1 MFKLKGKT
9 LFLLAVIVVGFAG
22 VGFFFYTSVT
32 SLNEQVE
39 QGMLPQ
45 KRTKYLKEI
54 ALNVNR
60 LNSLYLLDSIRFSAQ
75 KADTIISVIERNLD
89 SIKLDYYHTNT
100 ISNQNLDT
108 IPKLLKTIQLEYLQL
123 EKERLAGQRRF
134 LNDLEG
140 MLQDELAELN
150 LSSKDSVTIIKQ
162 ITSEIYSQD
171 LEIID
176 DISDPEETQE
186 RKTFFQRLFGGT
198 SKKKE
203 APMQD
208 IEKPEIAVPERQKD
222 TLVSTTVDTLLN
234 VSSTGPP
241 ETKIIA
247 IFENIQ
253 RKRINFANNIKVRES
268 EIFQKNIQINTYI
281 ETVINDIIFDEIN
294 SFNNYVDRFSESS
307 KQYVYK
313 STIIILI
320 FMIIGIISTYVIL
333 KDINKSIF
341 FQKQIEAN
349 EKRALREAEEK
360 QRFLY
365 TMSHELR
372 TPLTSIIGYS
382 EILDQNDDNVQAIK
396 TASDYLY
403 QMTNEILDMAKINV
417 GIIEIENAAFDLN
430 AVLNR
435 IKTNFKPLIK
445 QKGLQA
451 IFEFDDTPVYLISDA
466 HRLQQIVYNLMHN
479 AVKFTETG
487 FIKMGY
493 TQEQQQDHIL
503 LSLYIEDSGCGMSLE
518 EATAIFK
525 DYHQAG
531 THKNKI
537 KGTGLGMGIVK
548 TFVDKMDG
556 SIHAKSE
563 PNNGTRFDLR
573 FKFKKAEASDVIQS
587 AQEIVLSENALE
599 GKMVYVLDD
608 DDLIAR
614 LYQNLLNSFGAT
626 VITENNPLKAKQHL
640 LENQHYDMVIFDL
653 KMPQLNGNELLEQL
667 ITQDLKP
674 RNCVISTANVLIS
687 EQDKADLNIFD
698 YQIYKPIK
706 RQDLVRLLVEAF
718 GLKSVET
725 SIQNQVRNKNILPS
739 NVSHSLEHLKAF
751 IGDDKDEL
759 FEMLQLM
766 LNENQKELTLFHQQ
780 ISQKNHLECA
790 NIIHKIASRFGQL
803 DIESPVS
810 PKETESALRQ
820 FHPNSLTK
828 AEQLSTFWSH
838 CNVYLQQVYKTK
850 QQL

>member
-22 VGFFFYTSVT
+22 VGFFFYNSVT

-54 ALNVNR
+54 ALNVNK
-60 LNSLYLLDSIRFSAQ
+60 LNNLYLVDSIRFSAQ
-75 KADTIISVIERNLD
+75 KADTIISIIERNLD

-100 ISNQNLDT
+100 ISNKNLDT
-108 IPKLLKTIQLEYLQL
+108 IPKLLKIIQLEYLQL
-123 EKERLAGQRRF
+123 EKERLAGQRSF
-134 LNDLEG
+134 INDLEG

-150 LSSKDSVTIIKQ
+150 LSSRDSVTIIKQ

-171 LEIID
+171 LEIIN
-176 DISDPEETQE
+176 DISNTSETEE
-186 RKTFFQRLFGGT
+186 RKSFFQRLFGG
-198 SKKKE
+198 SSRKDEPKSN
-203 APMQD
+203 P
-208 IEKPEIAVPERQKD
+208 EKPHAVVPEKQRD
-222 TLVSTTVDTLLN
+222 TLISTKVDTLLN
-234 VSSTGPP
+234 VSNTAPP
-241 ETKIIA
+241 ETKIIS

-253 RKRINFANNIKVRES
+253 RKRINFVDNLKVRES
-268 EIFQKNIQINTYI
+268 EIFQKNIQINSYI

-294 SFNNYVDRFSESS
+294 SFNTYVDNFSNSS

-341 FQKQIEAN
+341 FQKQIEEN
-349 EKRALREAEEK
+349 EKRALREADEK

-382 EILDQNDDNVQAIK
+382 EVLDQNDENVQAIK

-403 QMTNEILDMAKINV
+403 QMTNEILDMAKIKA
-417 GIIEIENAAFDLN
+417 GIIEIDNAPFNLN
-430 AVLNR
+430 EVLNR

-445 QKGLQA
+445 QKGLQS
-451 IFEFDDTPVYLISDA
+451 IFEFEDTPIFLISDQ
-466 HRLQQIVYNLMHN
+466 HRLQQIIYNLMHN
-479 AVKFTETG
+479 AVKFTDTG

-493 TQEQQQDHIL
+493 TAEQLKEDIVL
-503 LSLYIEDSGCGMSLE
+503 NVYIEDSGCGMSAE
-518 EATAIFK
+518 EQVAIFK

-548 TFVDKMDG
+548 TLVDKMGG
-556 SIHAKSE
+556 SIYVKSE
-563 PNNGTRFDLR
+563 LNKGTRFDLQ
-573 FKFKKAEASDVIQS
+573 FKFKKTDETQINELP
-587 AQEIVLSENALE
+587 QEIILPDNALE
-599 GKMVYVLDD
+599 GKKIYVLDD
-608 DDLIAR
+608 DELITR
-614 LYQNLLNSFGAT
+614 LYQKILNSFEAE
-626 VITENNPLKAKQHL
+626 VITENNSLDAKNHL
-640 LENQHYDMVIFDL
+640 LENHNYDMVIFDL
-653 KMPQLNGNELLEQL
+653 KMPQLNGNELLEHL
-667 ITQDLKP
+667 IAQNVKP

-687 EQDKADLNIFD
+687 EQDKADLKIFD

-706 RQDLVRLLVEAF
+706 RQDLVRLLVDAF
-718 GLKSVET
+718 NIEFGKAT
-725 SIQNQVRNKNILPS
+725 SENSNKNNNDLQTKF
-739 NVSHSLEHLKAF
+739 SHSLEHLKAF
-751 IGDDKDEL
+751 IGNDKDEL
-759 FEMLQLM
+759 FETLQLM
-766 LNENQKELTLFHQQ
+766 LTENQKELQLLEQQ
-780 ISQKNHLECA
+780 IINNNHLECA
-790 NIIHKIASRFGQL
+790 NIIHKIASRFAQL
-803 DIESPVS
+803 NIESPVS

-820 FHPNSLTK
+820 VNPDSLYK
-828 AEQLSTFWSH
+828 AQQLCEFWDA
-838 CNVYLQQVYKTK
+838 CNIYLKQVYKTK

>member
-9 LFLLAVIVVGFAG
+9 LFLLAVIVVGFTG

-108 IPKLLKTIQLEYLQL
+108 IPKLLKTIQIEYLQL
-123 EKERLAGQRRF
+123 EKERLAGQRSF
-134 LNDLEG
+134 INDLEG
-140 MLQDELAELN
+140 MLQDELSELN

-176 DISDPEETQE
+176 DISNNEQTEE
-186 RKTFFQRLFGGT
+186 RKTFFQRLFGGS

-203 APMQD
+203 EPKQD
-208 IEKPEIAVPERQKD
+208 REKPEIVIPERQKD

-253 RKRINFANNIKVRES
+253 RKRINFANNIKLRES
-268 EIFQKNIQINTYI
+268 EIFQKNIQINAYI
-281 ETVINDIIFDEIN
+281 ETIINDIIFDEIS
-294 SFNNYVDRFSESS
+294 SFNKYVDRFSDSS

-320 FMIIGIISTYVIL
+320 FMIIGIISSYVIL

-341 FQKQIEAN
+341 FQKQIEEN
-349 EKRALREAEEK
+349 EKRALREADEK

-403 QMTNEILDMAKINV
+403 QMTNEILDMAKIKA
-417 GIIEIENAAFDLN
+417 GIIEIENAAFNLN
-430 AVLNR
+430 TVLKR

-451 IFEFDDTPVYLISDA
+451 FFEFDNTPVYLISDE

-479 AVKFTETG
+479 AVKYTDTG

-493 TQEQQQDHIL
+493 TQEQLQDHIL
-503 LSLYIEDSGCGMSLE
+503 LNLYVEDSGCGMSTE

-531 THKNKI
+531 TYKNKI

-548 TFVDKMDG
+548 TFVDKMGG
-556 SIHAKSE
+556 SIQIKSE
-563 PNNGTRFDLR
+563 LNKGTRFDLR
-573 FKFKKAEASDVIQS
+573 FKFKKANETQVNQLP
-587 AQEIVLSENALE
+587 QEIILPKDALK
-599 GKMVYVLDD
+599 GKIIYVLDD
-608 DDLIAR
+608 DDLIAK
-614 LYQNLLNSFGAT
+614 LYQNILNSFGAE
-626 VITENNPLKAKQHL
+626 VITENNPLNAKEHL
-640 LENQHYDMVIFDL
+640 LENKQYDMVIFDL
-653 KMPQLNGNELLEQL
+653 KMPQLNGNELLAQL
-667 ITQDLKP
+667 IAHNLKP

-687 EQDKADLNIFD
+687 EQDKVDLEIFD
-698 YQIYKPIK
+698 YRIYKPIK

-718 GLKSVET
+718 RLNSVET
-725 SIQNQVRNKNILPS
+725 TVENQVNKNGVLPS
-739 NVSHSLEHLKAF
+739 NFSHSLEPLKAF

-766 LNENQKELTLFHQQ
+766 LNENQKELALFKQQ
-780 ISQKNHLECA
+780 IFQKNHIECA
-790 NIIHKIASRFGQL
+790 NIIHKITSRFAQL
-803 DIESPVS
+803 AIESPVS
-810 PKETESALRQ
+810 PKETESALRHA
-820 FHPNSLTK
+820 HPNSLNQ
-828 AEQLSTFWSH
+828 AEQLCSFWK
-838 CNVYLQQVYKTK
+838 NFNDYLQQLYKTK

>member
-22 VGFFFYTSVT
+22 VGFFFYNSVT
-32 SLNEQVE
+32 ALNEQVE

-54 ALNVNR
+54 ALSVNR
-60 LNSLYLLDSIRFSAQ
+60 LNNLYLLDSIRFSAQ
-75 KADTIISVIERNLD
+75 KADTIIKVIERNLD

-100 ISNQNLDT
+100 ISSQNLDT

-123 EKERLAGQRRF
+123 EKERLAGQRNF
-134 LNDLEG
+134 VNDLEG
-140 MLQDELAELN
+140 MLQDELADLN

-171 LEIID
+171 LKIID
-176 DISDPEETQE
+176 DISDNEQTEE
-186 RKTFFQRLFGGT
+186 RKTFFQRLFGSS
-198 SKKKE
+198 SKKREPK
-203 APMQD
+203 QD
-208 IEKPEIAVPERQKD
+208 LEKPEIVIPERQKD

-253 RKRINFANNIKVRES
+253 RKRIDFANNIKLRES
-268 EIFQKNIQINTYI
+268 EIFLKNIQINSYI
-281 ETVINDIIFDEIN
+281 ETVINDIIYDEIS
-294 SFNNYVDRFSESS
+294 SFNNYVDRFSDSS
-307 KQYVYK
+307 KKYVYK

-320 FMIIGIISTYVIL
+320 FVIIGIISTYVIL

-341 FQKQIEAN
+341 LQKQIEAN
-349 EKRALREAEEK
+349 EKRALREAEDK

-403 QMTNEILDMAKINV
+403 QMTNEILDMAKIKA
-417 GIIEIENAAFDLN
+417 GIIEVENAAFNLN
-430 AVLNR
+430 TVLNR

-445 QKGLQA
+445 QKGLQV
-451 IFEFDDTPVYLISDA
+451 IFEFEDTPVYLISDE
-466 HRLQQIVYNLMHN
+466 HRLQQIIYNLMHN

-493 TQEQQQDHIL
+493 SQEQFQDHIL
-503 LSLYIEDSGCGMSLE
+503 LNIYVEDSGCGMSSE
-518 EATAIFK
+518 EQVAVFK

-548 TFVDKMDG
+548 TFVDKMGG
-556 SIHAKSE
+556 SIQIKSE
-563 PNNGTRFDLR
+563 LNKGTRFDLR
-573 FKFKKAEASDVIQS
+573 FKFKKADETQVNQLP
-587 AQEIVLSENALE
+587 QEIFLPENALK
-599 GKMVYVLDD
+599 GKIIYVLDD

-614 LYQNLLNSFGAT
+614 LYQNILNSFGAK
-626 VITENNPLKAKQHL
+626 VIIENNPLKAKQHL
-640 LENQHYDMVIFDL
+640 LENHHYDMVIFDL
-653 KMPQLNGNELLEQL
+653 KMPQLNGNQLLAQL
-667 ITQDLKP
+667 IARNFKP

-687 EQDKADLNIFD
+687 DQDKTDLEIFD

-706 RQDLVRLLVEAF
+706 RQDLVRLLVKAF

-725 SIQNQVRNKNILPS
+725 TVENQVGNNSVLPS
-739 NVSHSLEHLKAF
+739 NFPHSLEHLKAF
-751 IGDDKDEL
+751 IGNDKDEL
-759 FEMLQLM
+759 FEMLHLM
-766 LNENQKELTLFHQQ
+766 LNENQKELALFQQQ

-790 NIIHKIASRFGQL
+790 NIIHKLSSRFAQL
-803 DIESPVS
+803 AIESPIS
-810 PKETESALRQ
+810 PKETESALRHV
-820 FHPNSLTK
+820 HPNSLNQAK
-828 AEQLSTFWSH
+828 KLCVFWEN
-838 CNVYLQQVYKTK
+838 CNDNLQQVYKTK